1 MDNQYE
7 EYFPGKD
14 SEIYG
19 KLYDQ
24 YPGKFFS
31 KLYMEF
37 DLRVDTIEIYDLR
50 LHGFTMTLR
59 FTPWPPPAGDISG
72 DNVKI
77 MNDGSMKILI
87 VEDEPKVASFIK
99 NGLEENNYEAEA
111 QLTTDLLAE
120 NLARENDFN
129 LYILDLIIPGIGGL
143 ELCKRLKKLNPNI
156 PVLMLTALGTTDDK
170 INGFDAGADDY
181 LVKPFEFR
189 ELLARVKVLVKKS
202 GLPNA
207 QVNKLVQEDL
217 ELDLDRKLARRGN
230 KNIELTA
237 KEFTLLEYFMRN
249 RGRVLSRN
257 DIAEKVWD
265 VSFDFG
271 SNIVDVYVNFLRKKI
286 DKGFDNKL
294 IHTKVGFGYV
304 FGEA

>member
-1 MDNQYE
+1 M
-7 EYFPGKD
+7 
-14 SEIYG
+14 
-19 KLYDQ
+19 
-24 YPGKFFS
+24 
-31 KLYMEF
+31 
-37 DLRVDTIEIYDLR
+37 R
-50 LHGFTMTLR
+50 
-59 FTPWPPPAGDISG
+59 
-72 DNVKI
+72 
-77 MNDGSMKILI
+77 ILI

-99 NGLEENNYEAEA
+99 KGLEENNYEAE
-111 QLTTDLLAE
+111 TTYDGLLAE
-120 NLARENDFN
+120 NLAREKDYN

-143 ELCKRLKKLNPNI
+143 ELCKRLKKQNPNI

-170 INGFDAGADDY
+170 ITGFDAGADDY

-189 ELLARVKVLVKKS
+189 ELIARVKVLVKKS
-202 GLPNA
+202 GLPDA
-207 QVNKLVQEDL
+207 QVNKLVYEDL

-230 KNIELTA
+230 ATIELTA

-304 FGEA
+304 FGEV